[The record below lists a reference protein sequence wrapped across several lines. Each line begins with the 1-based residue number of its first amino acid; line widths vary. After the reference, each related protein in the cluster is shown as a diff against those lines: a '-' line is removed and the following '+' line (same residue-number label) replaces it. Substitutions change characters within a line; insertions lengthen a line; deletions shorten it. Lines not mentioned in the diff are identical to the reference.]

1 MISKNLENI
10 QLESFPIVIF
20 GSGPAGMSTALELE
34 KKKIKC
40 LLIEAGDEYFS
51 EESQKLYNAKTIG
64 DEILSLSE
72 SRLRQLGGTSGIWGG
87 VSKPLENY
95 TFDKWPINNNDLSA
109 YSEGTCEIL
118 DIKNQFRR
126 TQINKYMK
134 QVEFQYSKV
143 NFAEKYKDQ
152 IKNSKYIMLV
162 LNTQLSHFIGENQS
176 IDSAVCMSQNKEI
189 KIKTKYFILSCGG
202 IENSRLLLWT
212 KNKNPG
218 LLSESLPIGK
228 FWMNHPHVLGGR
240 GVISRKKFQEKMP
253 KNFVGFNDWMHFSTT
268 KEFIEEKN
276 ILSASMY
283 MLTQDVFRKDKFIDK
298 EVVKDIF
305 CVAPKYGEKLIQKF
319 HKESFTCV
327 NIYLLLEHEPSE
339 ENRVILDTEI
349 DKFQIPKPKLFY
361 KKTQKSLK
369 TAKFFLDEFANY
381 CLENDLGR
389 IAVKESIFNEEKL
402 DLVGDGGHHMGGT
415 RMGTDK
421 NNSVV
426 DSDLKVHGIN
436 NLYINGSSNF
446 YTGGY
451 TNPTFTIIQLALR
464 LANKIQTNLG

>member
-1 MISKNLENI
+1 
-10 QLESFPIVIF
+10 
-20 GSGPAGMSTALELE
+20 
-34 KKKIKC
+34 
-40 LLIEAGDEYFS
+40 
-51 EESQKLYNAKTIG
+51 
-64 DEILSLSE
+64 
-72 SRLRQLGGTSGIWGG
+72 
-87 VSKPLENY
+87 
-95 TFDKWPINNNDLSA
+95 
-109 YSEGTCEIL
+109 
-118 DIKNQFRR
+118 
-126 TQINKYMK
+126 
-134 QVEFQYSKV
+134 
-143 NFAEKYKDQ
+143 
-152 IKNSKYIMLV
+152 
-162 LNTQLSHFIGENQS
+162 
-176 IDSAVCMSQNKEI
+176 
-189 KIKTKYFILSCGG
+189 
-202 IENSRLLLWT
+202 
-212 KNKNPG
+212 
-218 LLSESLPIGK
+218 
-228 FWMNHPHVLGGR
+228 
-240 GVISRKKFQEKMP
+240 MP

-415 RMGTDK
+415 RIGENIDD
-421 NNSVV
+421 SVV
-426 DSDLKVHGIN
+426 NEHLLVHGFK
-436 NLYINGSSNF
+436 NLYINDTCPYATSIANLKANNLFSNTINTHGTVNATGLKISGTTIGSLPT
-446 YTGGY
+446 YTDDM
-451 TNPTFTIIQLALR
+451 IIR
-464 LANKIQTNLG
+464 GSHHKKIIH